1 MSVEEI
7 VSEYETEFTLLAALK
22 GGDGRI
28 AERFSPTG
36 LTLDDPDRI
45 SSMSL
50 RAHDADGDIVKF
62 PLKLVAEWE
71 YPVAEPML
79 LAHARPTL
87 IQTGR
92 TLAGRLD

>member
-36 LTLDDPDRI
+36 LTL
-45 SSMSL
+45 
-50 RAHDADGDIVKF
+50 
-62 PLKLVAEWE
+62 
-71 YPVAEPML
+71 
-79 LAHARPTL
+79 
-87 IQTGR
+87 
-92 TLAGRLD
+92 